1 MDTQTT
7 AQQQEQYTRALKRAH
22 DEGCRIAGTM
32 QWDGNTEWS
41 VESPKHP
48 DGYYTVRLSAG
59 AREMTCNCEAGQRH
73 IYCKHRS
80 LCRAAVEAERAPK
93 HTERVTVGA
102 LRMARQAALSQPRI
116 WS

>member
-1 MDTQTT
+1 MDKQIN
-7 AQQQEQYTRALKRAH
+7 QQVYERALARATS
-22 DEGCRIAGTM
+22 EGCRIVGKLEY
-32 QWDGNTEWS
+32 DGITEWS

-80 LCRAAVEAERAPK
+80 LCHAAVAAAQATKP
-93 HTERVTVGA
+93 TQRVTVGA
-102 LRMARQAALSQPRI
+102 LRLARMAALSQPRI
-116 WS
+116 WQ